1 MIKINKSSTTFPQ
14 PPQAHAVAPALDFVI
29 VEYTVETDLMVFVC
43 VTSAPVTVCTDV
55 EALPVFVTY
64 NVVEDAGKVVV
75 RVVTRFALFTIVEV
89 GVERVE

>member
-1 MIKINKSSTTFPQ
+1 M
-14 PPQAHAVAPALDFVI
+14 

-89 GVERVE
+89 GVGSVE